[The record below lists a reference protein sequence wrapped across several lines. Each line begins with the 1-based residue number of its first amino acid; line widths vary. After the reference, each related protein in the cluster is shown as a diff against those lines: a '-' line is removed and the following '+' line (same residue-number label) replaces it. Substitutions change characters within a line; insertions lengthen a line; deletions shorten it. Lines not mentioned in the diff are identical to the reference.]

1 LPDKDA
7 KREEEE
13 EEEEKHV
20 SLEVKVAEE
29 AVEDEKTPRKETSN
43 GDRRNRQNYRDRNI
57 GGKGDPPVSDE
68 DRDYHEQR
76 AALKNGVRSTAVTDL
91 QRLDVTSK
99 RPKDSYIPAQAYH
112 DDSEDDLDNLDMSCF
127 DELEER
133 LGLLIGGIEDIE
145 KKLAKAKLAVR

>member
-13 EEEEKHV
+13 EEKHI

-29 AVEDEKTPRKETSN
+29 AVEDEKTPRQETSN

-57 GGKGDPPVSDE
+57 GGKGDPPVSGE

-76 AALKNGVRSTAVTDL
+76 TAFTNGVRSTVVTDL
-91 QRLDVTSK
+91 QRVDVTSK
-99 RPKDSYIPAQAYH
+99 RPKDSCIPAQAYH
-112 DDSEDDLDNLDMSCF
+112 DDYEDDLDNVDMSCF